1 MTVYK
6 IRYIAVILFI
16 ISPFVA
22 LAQQQNTDSISI
34 FELMDAVEKNTSCHI
49 YTTIATPFK
58 VKRSETSKPT
68 AESLRQAL
76 AATRYKVTVYADQI
90 FVLPETFLSTTLTPV
105 LKGEQIQDSEQV
117 SSFIPI
123 VKSSSENKVYEIG
136 NRYKPSS
143 EATVILNGKIT
154 DFKTGQELEGINIV
168 HREP

>member
-1 MTVYK
+1 
-6 IRYIAVILFI
+6 
-16 ISPFVA
+16 
-22 LAQQQNTDSISI
+22 
-34 FELMDAVEKNTSCHI
+34 MDAVEKNTSCHI

-168 HREP
+168 HREPWVATATDRQGNFSIQLPVGYNTIEIQWTEY